1 MHKLT
6 KVQTVQSLLSRTVP
20 NGECLEWTGSL
31 RSGYGRVTTQGKGW
45 TVIRLIWELRNGPID
60 KGLVVRHKCDN
71 RKCCKPEHLE
81 LGTRADNMNDRFIRG
96 GYSMYPS
103 IESVVSLRRIGLTQG
118 SIAAFFGVTQG
129 HISRICS
136 GEYRGAKC

>member
-6 KVQTVQSLLSRTVP
+6 KVQTIESLLSRTMR
-20 NGECLEWTGSL
+20 NGDCLEWQGSL

-45 TVIRLIWELRNGPID
+45 TVMRLVWELLNGQIE
-60 KGLVVRHKCDN
+60 KGFVVRHKCDN
-71 RKCCKPEHLE
+71 RKCCNPSHLE

-96 GYSMYPS
+96 GYSLYPS
-103 IESVVSLRRIGLTQG
+103 VNAVYNLRGIGLTQG
-118 SIAAFFGVTQG
+118 SIAGFFGVTQG

-136 GEYRGAKC
+136 GEYRGAQC